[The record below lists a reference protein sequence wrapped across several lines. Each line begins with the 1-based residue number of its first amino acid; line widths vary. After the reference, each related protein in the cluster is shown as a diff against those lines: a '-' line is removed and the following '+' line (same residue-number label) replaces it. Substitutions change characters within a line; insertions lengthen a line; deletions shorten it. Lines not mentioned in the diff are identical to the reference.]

1 MKKNELI
8 SPITKD
14 TLNLVEIYKFDVDEL
29 KKESYEKMLYIG
41 EIIEEKAKDILKKY
55 NLDIKTRNFYAYI
68 LREIMRNIPEHSDS
82 ETLELVCYKNSNEL
96 AFKIIDKGITI
107 KESLNRNPRFDI
119 VDDKSA
125 VAFAIKP
132 GVTRSYKRDPHRDD
146 VWQNSGFGLYM
157 VSSIMKKLGYFELKS
172 GSGKIVVMKD
182 KANEFMSNSKIIG
195 TDVLI
200 VFDKRIGINITET
213 LKELSTK
220 GSELAKNSNFSTYAD
235 IKTASQA
242 STLIE

>member
-1 MKKNELI
+1 MKKNNLI

-14 TLNLVEIYKFDVDEL
+14 TLKLVEIYKFNVDVL

-41 EIIEEKAKDILKKY
+41 EVIEEKSKDILRNFNIDLK
-55 NLDIKTRNFYAYI
+55 IRNFYAYI
-68 LREIMRNIPEHSDS
+68 LREIMRNVPEHSES
-82 ETLELVCYKNSNEL
+82 KIYYLACYKSDNEF
-96 AFKIIDKGITI
+96 AFKVVDKGITI

-119 VDDKSA
+119 YDDKSA
-125 VAFAIKP
+125 VSFAVKP
-132 GVTRSYKRDPHRDD
+132 GITRSYKRDPYRDD

-157 VSSIMKKLGYFELKS
+157 VSSLMKKLGYFELKS
-172 GSGKIVVMKD
+172 GSGKIIVMKD
-182 KANEFMSNSKIIG
+182 KENDLMSINKIIG
-195 TDVLI
+195 TEVLI
-200 VFDKRIGINITET
+200 VIDRRININISET

-220 GSELAKNSNFSTYAD
+220 GSELAKNSNFSSYAD